1 MNGESNKSRRFSVV
15 EMIVLLVV
23 AIVVVILKDIFGLV
37 YGLAFAVII
46 GGLAGLVLIRWS
58 SKGRLR

>member
-1 MNGESNKSRRFSVV
+1 MNSESNDSRRFGLI
-15 EMIVLLVV
+15 ETIVLVAV
-23 AIVVVILKDIFGLV
+23 AIVVVILKDIVGLV

-46 GGLAGLVLIRWS
+46 GGLAGLLLMRWG